1 MSRPLG
7 TLVASGR
14 GRVVALV
21 LVLAATAVVV
31 TAAAAVAPSTGS
43 VAAHWT
49 RASATETLAPIG
61 IIDAFGPEQAPIL
74 AEMKVTSHVD
84 IDGYRFWV
92 GTIAGKPVVDVAS
105 GEVNETAELAT
116 YILDTHFHPRATLF
130 SGTAGAQNAQIH
142 VGDVVVSGFAL
153 DKSSIHY
160 YVGGYEDGYEGQ
172 EVNLT
177 KSSDIRGAVI
187 TGYGNP
193 LPTPADA
200 KTYGYGPPTSDKSEV
215 YVDAYSAPLQLVKTA
230 EKASSLLGKTAISDA
245 TGDSKRTGYI
255 ENKVVAGVVGQA
267 DVWTEPLSW
276 IEAQNMLYPTDAEE
290 NEATGFAFANAQLGV
305 PWLLV
310 RGISDSVW
318 YPNAYDGIISS
329 DHAAT
334 VVKYLVENLAATINK
349 APTTL
354 SDLSKISNAVQSG
367 YIVATRAYYRVT
379 PVSKVEYVN
388 QDGKSVTL
396 TGAALARLEK
406 EYTYAAGAIG

>member
-1 MSRPLG
+1 
-7 TLVASGR
+7 
-14 GRVVALV
+14 
-21 LVLAATAVVV
+21 
-31 TAAAAVAPSTGS
+31 
-43 VAAHWT
+43 
-49 RASATETLAPIG
+49 
-61 IIDAFGPEQAPIL
+61 
-74 AEMKVTSHVD
+74 
-84 IDGYRFWV
+84 
-92 GTIAGKPVVDVAS
+92 
-105 GEVNETAELAT
+105 
-116 YILDTHFHPRATLF
+116 
-130 SGTAGAQNAQIH
+130 
-142 VGDVVVSGFAL
+142 
-153 DKSSIHY
+153 
-160 YVGGYEDGYEGQ
+160 
-172 EVNLT
+172 
-177 KSSDIRGAVI
+177 
-187 TGYGNP
+187 
-193 LPTPADA
+193 
-200 KTYGYGPPTSDKSEV
+200 
-215 YVDAYSAPLQLVKTA
+215 VKTA

-310 RGISDSVW
+310 RGSSDSVW